1 MKRITKV
8 LNSSVVLV
16 KDENNFEY
24 ILLGK
29 GIGYGSKIGTIVEDN
44 DVNQM
49 FVPINMETKI
59 NQALEL
65 LQSIPV
71 EILQITQEIITEARG
86 YLNVEISKNIYF
98 VLADHLNFAI
108 ERLRD
113 NIVIT
118 NRVFWEIKN
127 YYPKEFN
134 VGLIGLSKIKKRLG
148 ILLPEE
154 EAANIAFHLANAT
167 ASNDSYDAQKYS
179 KVIGEIV
186 NIVLYSIN
194 KVFEKESI
202 HYIRFIMHIKFL
214 VERYFT
220 NKMLNN
226 EESILYLQ
234 MKSVYFKEMVIAEK
248 IKDYLLSKYGHEIT
262 KEELAFLAV
271 HINRIINQ

>member
-29 GIGYGSKIGTIVEDN
+29 GIGYGQKPGALMEDN
-44 DVNQM
+44 ETNQM
-49 FVPINMETKI
+49 FVPISMETKT

-71 EILQITQEIITEARG
+71 EILQITQEIITEAKG
-86 YLNVEISKNIYF
+86 YLHVELSKNLYF

-134 VGLIGLSKIKKRLG
+134 VGLIGLSKIQKRLG

-186 NIVLYSIN
+186 HIVVYSMN
-194 KVFEKESI
+194 KVLDKESI
-202 HYIRFIMHIKFL
+202 HYMRFITHIKFL

-220 NKMLNN
+220 NNMLNN
-226 EESILYLQ
+226 EDSMLYVQ
-234 MKSVYFKEMVIAEK
+234 MKSGYAMEIAEK
-248 IKDYLLSKYGHEIT
+248 IKEYLLSKYGREIT
-262 KEELAFLAV
+262 NEELAFLAV
-271 HINRIINQ
+271 HLNRIINQ